1 MPPSIEM
8 PTPTTMQGIPAASSA
23 ILAAVASHGV
33 GYVLIVT
40 IILGVFDASSG
51 RSKLRR
57 ISLVLG
63 SGGARGLAHI
73 GVIRC
78 LEEQGYEIGYISG
91 SSIGALIGGIYAAGK
106 LDEYAEWVSE
116 LRRRDVVR
124 LMDWSFRRGA
134 VLSGDRIISVLR
146 DLVGEHEIED
156 LPIGFTA
163 VATEI
168 NDKREVWLN
177 RGSLFDAIHASIA
190 MPLVFAPVARDDL
203 LLVDGGLI
211 NPIPIAPTLND
222 DTAWTVAVDLNA
234 RAEVLNVADEE
245 PDADGES
252 HSPLRN
258 SILSFID
265 DLMPASAKDEREPE
279 YPGPFDLALRSLDT
293 MQTTIGRMK
302 LAAYAPRVIV
312 NIPRNLCT
320 LFEFHRATELI
331 EFGYQRAQQQIEHL
345 DTSAEG

>member
-1 MPPSIEM
+1 M
-8 PTPTTMQGIPAASSA
+8 
-23 ILAAVASHGV
+23 
-33 GYVLIVT
+33 
-40 IILGVFDASSG
+40 
-51 RSKLRR
+51 RR

-78 LEEQGYEIGYISG
+78 LEERGYEIGYISG

-106 LDEYAEWVSE
+106 LDEYAEWVSA
-116 LRRRDVVR
+116 LRRLDVVR
-124 LMDWSFRRGA
+124 LMDWSFHHGA

-146 DLVGEHEIED
+146 ELVGEREIEE

-177 RGSLFDAIHASIA
+177 RGSLFEAIHASIA
-190 MPLVFAPVARDDL
+190 MPLVFAPVARDGM

-234 RAEVLNVADEE
+234 RAEPLKALREE
-245 PDADGES
+245 PAADAGPS
-252 HSPLRN
+252 SPLRKA
-258 SILSFID
+258 ILSFVD
-265 DLMPASAKDEREPE
+265 DFIPMGAKDDREPQ
-279 YPGPFDLALRSLDT
+279 YPGAFELALRSLDT

-320 LFEFHRATELI
+320 LFEFHRGAELI
-331 EFGYQRAQQQIEHL
+331 DFGYQRTRQLIDEL
-345 DTSAEG
+345 DSNAEGR